1 MEYRWSLF
9 PPDELTADYLSKS
22 LGISKIVA
30 QCLINRGIRDKEY
43 GKVFLRPELKRLS
56 NPFLL
61 PDMSKAVERLFNTF
75 EREESVVIFGD
86 YDVDGVTS
94 TVLLYDLLRK
104 FGFDVNYYFPN
115 RMEEGYG
122 LNSESVNKCLRKF
135 PTRLIIAVDC
145 GTSAFEVIKKLK
157 QNNIDVIVL
166 DHHQISSEI
175 PPTIALVNPFVHR
188 NSNDRD
194 KPENSQFTELCSV
207 GIVFK
212 LAHAFIKRARELG
225 IKKAFDVD
233 IRNYLDLV
241 ALGTIA
247 DMVPL
252 VGENRILATA
262 GLKMLNTNPRAGL
275 KSLISVSATRSK
287 IGAHEV
293 GFQLAPRLNATGRLE
308 TAEDALQLLLAES
321 PDESLLLA
329 QRLDAKNRERQM
341 IEHRIFEDVFKI
353 VLDKF
358 NPEKDYVI
366 VEGNP
371 DWHIGVVG
379 IVASKIV
386 QQFYRPTIIMGGDGV
401 YLRGSGRSID
411 GFDIAKALCKCRDLL
426 IKCGGHSMAA
436 GVTIKH
442 SNLNKLRERLNEF
455 AKQELTREDLSSDI
469 MIDAKIK
476 LSELSFEVMDE
487 IEHLKPFGSG
497 NRQIQLLSTGLKHYR
512 PLLRI
517 GSERQHIKMWVTD
530 GNVVFEAILWNGG
543 DSPLPTGKF
552 DLVFTPQINEYNQKI
567 SIVLNV
573 IGWRSSSND

>member
-1 MEYRWSLF
+1 MKYRWALF
-9 PPDELTADYLSKS
+9 PPDELTTDVLSKS
-22 LGISKIVA
+22 LGISRIVA

-43 GKVFLRPELKRLS
+43 GKLFLKPELKNLA
-56 NPFLL
+56 NPSLL
-61 PDMSKAVERLFNTF
+61 PDMTKAVERLFVAL
-75 EREESVVIFGD
+75 ESEEPIVIFGD

-94 TVLLYDLLRK
+94 TVLLYDLFKR
-104 FGFDVNYYFPN
+104 FNFDVNYYLPN

-122 LNSESVNKCLRKF
+122 LNFESVKKCLQRF
-135 PTRLIIAVDC
+135 PTRLVIAVDC

-175 PPTIALVNPFVHR
+175 PPAIALVNPFVAKK
-188 NSNDRD
+188 NIDNKESL
-194 KPENSQFTELCSV
+194 NSQFTELCSV

-212 LAHAFIKRARELG
+212 LAHAFIKRARELE
-225 IKKAFDVD
+225 IKKAFNIDV
-233 IRNYLDLV
+233 RSYLDIV

-252 VGENRILATA
+252 MGENRILTTA
-262 GLKMLNTNPRAGL
+262 GLKMLNSNPRAGL
-275 KSLISVSATRSK
+275 KSLINVSAIRSK
-287 IGAHEV
+287 IGVHEV

-308 TAEDALQLLLAES
+308 TAEDALHLLLAES
-321 PDESLLLA
+321 VDESLSLA
-329 QRLDAKNRERQM
+329 QKLDAKNRERQM
-341 IEHRIFEDVFKI
+341 IEHRIFEDVLKI

-358 NPEKDYVI
+358 NPEEDYVI

-386 QQFYRPTIIMGGDGV
+386 QQFYRPTIIMGGDGD
-401 YLRGSGRSID
+401 YLRGSGRSIN
-411 GFDIAKALCKCRDLL
+411 GFDIAQALCKCRDLL

-442 SNLNKLRERLNEF
+442 SNLNRFRERLNQF
-455 AKQELTREDLSSDI
+455 AKQELKKEDILSGL

-476 LSELSFEVMDE
+476 LSEISFEVMDE
-487 IEHLKPFGSG
+487 IKHLEPFGNG
-497 NRQIQLLSTGLKHYR
+497 NGQIHLLSTGLKHYR

-517 GSERQHIKMWVTD
+517 GAERQHIKMWVTD
-530 GNVVFEAILWNGG
+530 GSAIFEAILWNGG
-543 DSPLPTGKF
+543 DDPLPTGKF
-552 DLVFTPQINEYNQKI
+552 DLVFTPQINEYNQKR

-573 IGWRSSSND
+573 IDWRSNNID

>member
-1 MEYRWSLF
+1 MKYRWSLF
-9 PPDELTADYLSKS
+9 PPDELTTDVLSKS
-22 LGISKIVA
+22 LGISTIVA

-43 GKVFLRPELKRLS
+43 GKLFLKPELRRLS

-104 FGFDVNYYFPN
+104 FGFDVNYYLPN

-122 LNSESVNKCLRKF
+122 LNSGSVKRCLQKF
-135 PTRLIIAVDC
+135 PTRLLIAVDC
-145 GTSAFEVIKKLK
+145 GTSAVDVIKSLK
-157 QNNIDVIVL
+157 HNNIDVIVL
-166 DHHQISSEI
+166 DHHQLSSEI
-175 PPTIALVNPFVHR
+175 PPAIALVNPFVCG

-194 KPENSQFTELCSV
+194 KPENSRFTELCSV

-212 LAHAFIKRARELG
+212 LAHAFVKRARELG
-225 IKKAFDVD
+225 IKKAFDID

-252 VGENRILATA
+252 VGENRILVSA
-262 GLKMLNTNPRAGL
+262 GLNRLNSNPRAGL
-275 KSLISVSATRSK
+275 ESLINVSAIHSK
-287 IGAHEV
+287 VGVHEV

-321 PDESLLLA
+321 VDESLPLA
-329 QRLDAKNRERQM
+329 QKLDAKNRERQM

-358 NPEKDYVI
+358 NPDEDYVI

-386 QQFYRPTIIMGGDGV
+386 QQFYRPTIIMGGDGDH
-401 YLRGSGRSID
+401 LRGSCRSID
-411 GFDIAKALCKCRDLL
+411 GFDIAQALSKCRDLL

-442 SNLNKLRERLNEF
+442 NNLNKFRERLNEF
-455 AKQELTREDLSSDI
+455 AKQELKKEDLLSGL

-476 LSELSFEVMDE
+476 LSEISFEVMDE
-487 IEHLKPFGSG
+487 IKNLEPFGNG
-497 NRQIQLLSTGLKHYR
+497 NGQIHLLSTGLKHYR

-530 GNVVFEAILWNGG
+530 GGAVFEAVLWNGG
-543 DSPLPTGKF
+543 DSALPTGKF
-552 DLVFTPQINEYNQKI
+552 DLVFTPQINEYNQKR

-573 IGWRSSSND
+573 IDWKSSGIN